1 MPIIPLLTDSDENLE
16 SLFAGGA
23 EAKAD
28 YILPGLLNL
37 KGLDKAY
44 KKSFYQKLSK
54 INEKYRLTMGHRLPK
69 SIQQVSDD
77 DGQQLSLF

>member
-1 MPIIPLLTDSDENLE
+1 MEFPEKMDA
-16 SLFAGGA
+16 F
-23 EAKAD
+23 
-28 YILPGLLNL
+28 LNL
-37 KGLDKAY
+37 YGRGGLDKAY